1 MRYHALPIQ
10 DVTDIATSAM
20 IDALVHRQFIKLNSM
35 PSLIGSGENQIY
47 RDAIHDQC
55 IDEHSQSTDEA
66 QNSHTNARV
75 VKHDSR
81 IAYQHSKHVPIVENA

>member
-1 MRYHALPIQ
+1 MRYHALPIH

-20 IDALVHRQFIKLNSM
+20 VDAPVHRQFIDLNSM
-35 PSLIGSGENQIY
+35 PGLIGSGKNQIQG
-47 RDAIHDQC
+47 DAIHDQY

-75 VKHDSR
+75 VKHDRR
-81 IAYQHSKHVPIVENA
+81 IAYQHSKHVPIVEYA